1 MKKLLTTIP
10 LFAASLVFS
19 ADYTAGGSFLDTA
32 FQDIVNNYDS
42 VSTKPIT
49 LQYSS
54 HEKKVATFS
63 KDFTFN
69 STIYL
74 DSRKEYGNGSAV
86 VLYSE
91 NGSKLTFNCN
101 AAKPAS
107 SLSGVKFGLM
117 GTTSKHI
124 EAVFTQNFTQE
135 IWLKYANI
143 TFKSADGVAL
153 KASSYIH
160 LNYNCVITADNTD
173 LTIGT
178 AYTRYKSDVQS
189 DGRSYVA
196 TFVAKNADIVIN
208 NFLVNG
214 SNATAGSFMKIVYGT
229 DNAEAFKVIGAFSA
243 LTDTTDPQNFILE
256 DMGINDTFSSKYD
269 LCSDTYKDRIFVEYQ
284 NKEYHLYEL
293 VENDIIKTSTADG
306 FYTYTMTIPE
316 PSTYAM
322 IFGTLALGFALY
334 RKRK

>member
-10 LFAASLVFS
+10 LFFASLAFS
-19 ADYTAGGSFLDTA
+19 ADYTAGGSFLDSA
-32 FQDIVNNYDS
+32 FNDIVKNYDS
-42 VSTKPIT
+42 VSTNPIT
-49 LQYSS
+49 LQYSL

-74 DSRKEYGNGSAV
+74 DSRKEYGTGSAV
-86 VLYSE
+86 ILYSE
-91 NGSKLTFNCN
+91 NGSKLTFNCD
-101 AAKPAS
+101 AAKATS

-143 TFKSADGVAL
+143 TFKSANGAAL
-153 KASSYIH
+153 NASSYIH

-189 DGRSYVA
+189 DGRAYVA
-196 TFVAKNADIVIN
+196 TFVAKNADITIN
-208 NFLVNG
+208 NFYVNG
-214 SNATAGSFMKIVYGT
+214 GNATAGSFMKIVYGT
-229 DNAEAFKVIGAFSA
+229 DKAEAFKVIGAFSA

-256 DMGINDTFSSKYD
+256 DMGMNDTFSSKND

-293 VENDIIKTSTADG
+293 VEDDVIKASTEGG

-316 PSTYAM
+316 PATYAG
-322 IFGTLALGFALY
+322 ILGALAIAFAFMRR
-334 RKRK
+334 RK